1 MNMSLSQTPVA
12 VLILIS
18 TVALS
23 LYTIYKN
30 RELYEK
36 LLLHPYSV
44 VKLRKWYQ
52 MLTSGF
58 VHADMMHLIFN
69 MLTFYFFASALEITI
84 GSVDFAIIYLGSLVL
99 ANVSTVMK
107 QADNPNYKAVGASGA
122 ISGVLFATILYY
134 PDMNVYLYFAIGI
147 PAPLFGILYLVY
159 CHFASKHANDFINHE
174 AHFWGA
180 AAGLAI
186 TILLNPSVVPYFFSR
201 IF

>member
-1 MNMSLSQTPVA
+1 MSLTQTPVS
-12 VLILIS
+12 VLILLS
-18 TVALS
+18 TVIIS

-58 VHADMMHLIFN
+58 VHADLMHLIFN
-69 MLTFYFFASALEITI
+69 MLTFYFFASALEVTI
-84 GSVDFAIIYLGSLVL
+84 GSVDFAIIYFGSLVL
-99 ANVSTVMK
+99 ANVSTVIK
-107 QADNPNYKAVGASGA
+107 QADNIYYKAVGASGA
-122 ISGVLFATILYY
+122 ISGILFATILYY

-147 PAPLFGILYLVY
+147 PAPIFGILYLVY
-159 CHFASKHANDFINHE
+159 CHFASKYANDFINHE

-186 TILLNPSVVPYFFSR
+186 TIFLNPGVVPYFFSR